1 MRASVRLACRD
12 LGPICMHLRSEG
24 VPRHFSHLQ
33 SDILERAQLHRP
45 FALFTCSRLKALT
58 HPFRPR
64 TTLTPRLSPTRRHCL
79 LELFWLHSSSTSR
92 GQSACPCPAH
102 CAILVGFPLSLS
114 LADTLKPSQ
123 RHRHQPHLKH
133 QSSSKAATHTH
144 LHTAFS
150 TPYSARYTSTIL
162 AATPLDDVLV
172 NGRRSI
178 PSPKPARV
186 VHHSEQPRI
195 QTQPQACC
203 RRLRR
208 RTSTSQR

>member
-114 LADTLKPSQ
+114 LADPQTIPATQTPTTSETPIIKQSRYSYSSAHCTL
-123 RHRHQPHLKH
+123 
-133 QSSSKAATHTH
+133 HTILSAIH
-144 LHTAFS
+144 LHH
-150 TPYSARYTSTIL
+150 P
-162 AATPLDDVLV
+162 
-172 NGRRSI
+172 RRHAI
-178 PSPKPARV
+178 RRC
-186 VHHSEQPRI
+186 PR
-195 QTQPQACC
+195 QWKA
-203 RRLRR
+203 
-208 RTSTSQR
+208 